1 MSRKNIYS
9 GSNSVAGI
17 PTRGKVN
24 SDWEVLENVYA
35 NSYDSLN
42 SKLLTNQPNRFKSA
56 NPQSIAGRFYV
67 LRLLCAKYCPSKLP
81 IISKMESVSIAHAE
95 GKINDRTFLDTI
107 RSCARQ
113 AGLSTSSVDSIESR
127 INIAEGKR
135 PQNNPFQN
143 RIRPN
148 FLGEALRQFNP
159 NRRR

>member
-9 GSNSVAGI
+9 GPNSVAGL

-42 SKLLTNQPNRFKSA
+42 EKLLTREPNRFKQTS
-56 NPQSIAGRFYV
+56 PQSIAGRFYV

-95 GKINDRTFLDTI
+95 GRVSDRTFLDTI

-113 AGLSTSSVDSIESR
+113 SGLSTNSIDSIESR
-127 INIAEGKR
+127 INHAEGQRKNVSFLQSR
-135 PQNNPFQN
+135 A
-143 RIRPN
+143 RPN
-148 FLGEALRQFNP
+148 FLGDALRQFNP
-159 NRRR
+159 SRRK